1 MKHLKNSSLLQKF
14 AQKINDPSNVKIILP
29 ESNDRVSQASEILSD
44 LGMNV
49 SQKQDIENY
58 NIESLAILKK
68 LKFAKNWPEQDLIEY
83 ANHPYIKSL
92 LILKEGKVG
101 GVVCGSELS
110 SAEVIRG
117 GLRIIGLKNSVKN
130 LSSMFLMVSQNGKNF
145 FTFSDCA
152 VIPEPSPEQLVEIA
166 YQSSLMHESI
176 LNESPKIA
184 FLSFSTNGSADHYR
198 VKNIQKAV
206 KIFSKKHPK
215 IEFEGEVQVDAALD
229 PVVSKNKIQNSK
241 LKGDANILIF
251 PNLDAG
257 NIGYKLVQ
265 RFASYFAC
273 GPLLLGLEKPVND
286 LSRGSTVEDIV
297 LISILTAIQS
307 ERAKDAN
314 I

>member
-1 MKHLKNSSLLQKF
+1 MKNSSLLQKF
-14 AQKINDPSNVKIILP
+14 ARKINDPSNIKIILP
-29 ESNDRVSQASEILSD
+29 ESNDRVSRASEILND
-44 LGMNV
+44 LGINI
-49 SQKQDIENY
+49 SQREDIENS
-58 NIESLAILKK
+58 NVESLAILKK
-68 LKFAKNWPEQDLIEY
+68 LKFAKNWPEQDLVEY

-92 LILKEGKVG
+92 LLLKQDKVG

-130 LSSMFLMVSQNGKNF
+130 LSSMFLMVSPNGKNF

-166 YQSSLMHESI
+166 YQSSLMHKMI
-176 LNESPKIA
+176 LNEPPKIA

-206 KIFSKKHPK
+206 KIFSKKYPN

-229 PVVSKNKIQNSK
+229 PVVSKNKIQNPK

-265 RFASYFAC
+265 RFASYYAC

-297 LISILTAIQS
+297 LISILTAIES
-307 ERAKDAN
+307 ERARYAN

>member
-1 MKHLKNSSLLQKF
+1 VKHLKNSPLLQKF
-14 AQKINDPSNVKIILP
+14 ARKINDPSNIKIILP
-29 ESNDRVSQASEILSD
+29 ESNDRVSRASEILND
-44 LGMNV
+44 IGINV
-49 SQKQDIENY
+49 LLRVDIDNY
-58 NIESLAILKK
+58 NIEPLSILKK

-83 ANHPYIKSL
+83 ANHAYIKSL
-92 LILKEGKVG
+92 LLLKESKVG

-166 YQSSLMHESI
+166 YQSSLMHKMI
-176 LNESPKIA
+176 LNEPPKIA
-184 FLSFSTNGSADHYR
+184 FLSFSTKGSADHYR

-206 KIFSKKHPK
+206 KIFSKKHPN

-229 PVVSKNKIQNSK
+229 PLVSKNKIQNSK

-265 RFASYFAC
+265 RFASYYAC

-286 LSRGSTVEDIV
+286 LSRGSTVDDIV
-297 LISILTAIQS
+297 LISILTAIES
-307 ERAKDAN
+307 ERARDAN

>member
-1 MKHLKNSSLLQKF
+1 MKNSSLLQKF
-14 AQKINDPSNVKIILP
+14 ARKINDPSNIKIILP
-29 ESNDRVSQASEILSD
+29 ESNDRVSRASEILND
-44 LGMNV
+44 LGINI
-49 SQKQDIENY
+49 SQREDIENS
-58 NIESLAILKK
+58 NVESLAILKK
-68 LKFAKNWPEQDLIEY
+68 LKFAKNWPEQDLVEY

-92 LILKEGKVG
+92 LLLKQDKVG

-117 GLRIIGLKNSVKN
+117 GLRIIGLKNSVKI
-130 LSSMFLMVSQNGKNF
+130 LSSMFLMVSPNGKNF

-166 YQSSLMHESI
+166 YQSSLMHKMI
-176 LNESPKIA
+176 LNEPPKIA

-206 KIFSKKHPK
+206 KIFSKKYPN

-229 PVVSKNKIQNSK
+229 PVVSKNKIQNPK

-265 RFASYFAC
+265 RFASYYAC

-297 LISILTAIQS
+297 LISILTAIES
-307 ERAKDAN
+307 ERARYAN

>member
-1 MKHLKNSSLLQKF
+1 
-14 AQKINDPSNVKIILP
+14 
-29 ESNDRVSQASEILSD
+29 
-44 LGMNV
+44 
-49 SQKQDIENY
+49 
-58 NIESLAILKK
+58 
-68 LKFAKNWPEQDLIEY
+68 
-83 ANHPYIKSL
+83 
-92 LILKEGKVG
+92 
-101 GVVCGSELS
+101 
-110 SAEVIRG
+110 
-117 GLRIIGLKNSVKN
+117 
-130 LSSMFLMVSQNGKNF
+130 MFLMVSQNGKKF

-166 YQSSLMHESI
+166 YQSSLMHKSI

-184 FLSFSTNGSADHYR
+184 FLSFSTKGSADHYR

-206 KIFSKKHPK
+206 KIFSKKHPN
-215 IEFEGEVQVDAALD
+215 IEFEGELQVDAALD
-229 PVVSKNKIQNSK
+229 PIVSKNKIQNSK

>member
-1 MKHLKNSSLLQKF
+1 MKNSSLLQKF
-14 AQKINDPSNVKIILP
+14 ARKINDPSNIKIILP
-29 ESNDRVSQASEILSD
+29 ESNDRVSRASEILND
-44 LGMNV
+44 LGINI
-49 SQKQDIENY
+49 SQIEDIEN
-58 NIESLAILKK
+58 NNVESLAILKK
-68 LKFAKNWPEQDLIEY
+68 LKFAKNWPEQDLVEY

-92 LILKEGKVG
+92 LLLKQGKVG

-130 LSSMFLMVSQNGKNF
+130 LSSMFLMVSPNGKDF

-166 YQSSLMHESI
+166 YQSSLMHKMI
-176 LNESPKIA
+176 LNEPPKIA

-206 KIFSKKHPK
+206 KIFSKKYPN

-229 PVVSKNKIQNSK
+229 PVVSKNKIQNPK

-265 RFASYFAC
+265 RFASYYAC

-297 LISILTAIQS
+297 LISILTAIES
-307 ERAKDAN
+307 ERARYAN

>member
-1 MKHLKNSSLLQKF
+1 MKNNFLLQKF
-14 AQKINDPSNVKIILP
+14 AQKINDPTNVKIILP
-29 ESNDRVSQASEILSD
+29 ESNDRVSKASEILND
-44 LGMNV
+44 IGINV
-49 SQKQDIENY
+49 LQVRDIENY
-58 NIESLAILKK
+58 NIDSLAILKK
-68 LKFAKNWPEQDLIEY
+68 LKFAKNWSEEDLIEY
-83 ANHPYIKSL
+83 ASQPYIKSL
-92 LILKEGKVG
+92 LLLKESKIG
-101 GVVCGSELS
+101 GVVCGSDLS
-110 SAEVIRG
+110 SADVIRG

-130 LSSMFLMVSQNGKNF
+130 LSSMFLMGSQNGKNF

-152 VIPEPSPEQLVEIA
+152 VIPEPSSEQLVEIA
-166 YQSSLMHESI
+166 YQSSLMHKMI
-176 LNESPKIA
+176 LNEPPKIA

-206 KIFSKKHPK
+206 QIFSKKYPNILH
-215 IEFEGEVQVDAALD
+215 EGEVQLDAALD
-229 PVVSKNKIQNSK
+229 PLVSKNKIQNSK

-265 RFASYFAC
+265 RFAYYYAC

-297 LISILTAIQS
+297 LISILTAIES